1 LKNLAP
7 IAAQARSR
15 QLPPALRF
23 LATAIVA
30 AIVLYGIWQQQQA
43 DPHRPYSQSDPAQL
57 DPAPPAHDEP
67 AQDEPPAV
75 RPRTAPTAAV
85 RNTIAGQIIRNESG
99 AVIFRGEIDLA
110 PTLERITNGERLSF
124 PHDGTTFQN
133 RERRLPQ
140 KSAGYYRE
148 FVHPTAGQRGPG
160 PQRIVTG
167 QQGEI
172 YYTPDHYRTF
182 QRLDQP

>member
-1 LKNLAP
+1 MP

-23 LATAIVA
+23 LATAIIA

-43 DPHRPYSQSDPAQL
+43 ESHRPSSQNNPAQL
-57 DPAPPAHDEP
+57 DPAPPAHNEP
-67 AQDEPPAV
+67 AQHQPPSSLPSGASV
-75 RPRTAPTAAV
+75 PAAAART
-85 RNTIAGQIIRNESG
+85 TIAGQTIRNESG

-110 PTLERITNGERLSF
+110 QTLERIERGERSSF
-124 PHDGTTFQN
+124 SNDGTTFQN

-167 QQGEI
+167 QRGEI